1 MIVIILIIIVIIT
14 IVIIII
20 IIIIIIITIV
30 IIIINMSTWP
40 GTGWTELLL
49 NLRGTSPPLQP
60 FSFVRC

>member
-1 MIVIILIIIVIIT
+1 MIIIIINNITIVIMIIIIMIFIILIIII
-14 IVIIII
+14 
-20 IIIIIIITIV
+20 